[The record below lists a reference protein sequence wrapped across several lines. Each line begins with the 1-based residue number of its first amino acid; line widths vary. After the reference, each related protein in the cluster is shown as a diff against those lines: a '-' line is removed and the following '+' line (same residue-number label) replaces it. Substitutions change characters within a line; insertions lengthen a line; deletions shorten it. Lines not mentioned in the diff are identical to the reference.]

1 MGCQEVILV
10 ALYEGPCA
18 KEGTTVNTKEGY
30 AKGGGQGALVE
41 QYMCGHGWRQLIKRS
56 QLKATLKFAGH
67 KSLSFLNY

>member
-18 KEGTTVNTKEGY
+18 KEGTMINTKDGY

-41 QYMCGHGWRQLIKRS
+41 QYMCGSRVKTTHQTLATKT
-56 QLKATLKFAGH
+56 TLKFAGH
-67 KSLSFLNY
+67 KAPSFLNH